1 MPVKK
6 MHGDVPENGRENSG
20 AVSYD
25 LKPSNNE
32 KIMNSMKAP
41 YAVKRITFNP
51 SEANPG
57 ERLEVRVPKLNK
69 NEVLV
74 PARWLFAST
83 STFLA
88 AMPTTISSKTYRA
101 GL

>member
-1 MPVKK
+1 MPFQK
-6 MHGDVPENGRENSG
+6 MEGDVPENSSEKPGK
-20 AVSYD
+20 VSHD
-25 LKPSNNE
+25 LEPSNNE
-32 KIMNSMKAP
+32 KIINSMKAT

-57 ERLEVRVPKLNK
+57 ERLEVRVPKL
-69 NEVLV
+69 
-74 PARWLFAST
+74 FAST

-101 GL
+101 RL